1 MTAGKRIRGATYL
14 HQLALGTLTTADQ
27 TRVEMAESVT
37 GAVWNVVR
45 VARGEVSLLYYTD
58 FDEDPFP
65 ALRASTL
72 VYDDGRVVR
81 RDYAQRSNPPILH
94 RKELLVSADH
104 PHRSTWTIATV
115 KLMQAGAFAAPHRI
129 GTRDAWRQRLKE
141 LAIDEAGEATT

>member
-14 HQLALGTLTTADQ
+14 HRSALGTLTAPDQ
-27 TRVEMAESVT
+27 ARVEMAARAT

-45 VARGEVSLLYYTD
+45 VARSGVSLLYYAD

-72 VYDDGRVVR
+72 VHDDGRIVS

-104 PHRSTWTIATV
+104 PHRSAWTSATT
-115 KLMQAGAFAAPHRI
+115 KLVRAGAFADSHRI
-129 GTRDAWRQRLKE
+129 GTREAWRQRLKE